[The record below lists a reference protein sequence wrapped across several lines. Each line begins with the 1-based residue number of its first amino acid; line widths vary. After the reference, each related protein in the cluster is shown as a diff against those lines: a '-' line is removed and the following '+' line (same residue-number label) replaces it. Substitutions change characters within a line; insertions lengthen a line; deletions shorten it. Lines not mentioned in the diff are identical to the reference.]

1 MRKKIGE
8 LLLEDELITQEQ
20 LSQALEVQKQQG
32 SKIGEILLSQGDIDK
47 YQLARTLSKQL
58 NIDFVDV
65 RSFEFNEEDTLKLPE
80 NFARKYQAMV
90 LKEEPNYYLVA
101 MSDPT
106 DIFSYDEITTKL
118 DKPIKLV
125 LAVADDLSDSIDLV
139 YRHREEITG
148 FAEELSD
155 EIKSRGVEI
164 DDYSVDVGAED
175 APVVKLLKSLFSDAV
190 HMNASDIHIEPDESI
205 LRIRLRIDG
214 DLQETL
220 MNEKKIANSLT
231 LRLKLMAGLNIA
243 EKRVPQ
249 DGRFNIKVKDQS
261 IDVRLSTLPTHYGET
276 VVMRILNQ
284 SKGILSYEELGIVG
298 GIQENLEKIVQQ
310 PYGMVLV
317 TGPTG
322 SGKTTTLYSVLKNI
336 NVKEK
341 KIITVEDPIEYHLPR
356 INQVQIHEKV
366 GLTFTRVLHSAL
378 RHDPDIIMVGEIR
391 DEEST
396 NIALR
401 ASMTGHLVLA
411 TLHTND
417 AASSPLRLVSM
428 GVDSFLV
435 ATSLTAVLAQ
445 RLVKKVCNKC
455 TAEYNIS
462 DREKVWLDKIFA
474 DKGYTNN
481 FKKGNGCSH
490 CNGTGYLGRIG
501 VFELLILDE
510 NMNKA
515 LNSNNSN
522 EYYEAVKN
530 KKDYIS
536 LGSAALNLAL
546 QGITT
551 IEEAKRVLGQLTDQV
566 K

>member
-8 LLLEDELITQEQ
+8 LLVEDELITQEQ
-20 LSQALEVQKQQG
+20 LKEGLETQQQQGIKIGQALISHG
-32 SKIGEILLSQGDIDK
+32 YIDK
-47 YQLARTLSKQL
+47 YQLARTLAKQI
-58 NIDFVDV
+58 NIDFIDIQ
-65 RSFEFNEEDTLKLPE
+65 SFEFKEEDTLKLPE

-90 LKEEPNYYLVA
+90 LKEKADYYLVTMA
-101 MSDPT
+101 DPT

-118 DKPIKLV
+118 DKPVKLAISV
-125 LAVADDLSDSIDLV
+125 SDDLSDAIDLV
-139 YRHREEITG
+139 YRHREEISE

-155 EIKSRGVEI
+155 EIKSRGIKI
-164 DDYSVDVGAED
+164 DDYDIDVGAED
-175 APVVKLLKSLFSDAV
+175 APVVKLLKSLFTDAV
-190 HMNASDIHIEPDESI
+190 HMNASDIHIEPDESV

-249 DGRFNIKVKDQS
+249 DGRFNIKVKEQS
-261 IDVRLSTLPTHYGET
+261 IDVRLSTLPTQYGES

-284 SKGILSYEELGIVG
+284 SKGILSYEQLGILG
-298 GIQENLEKIVQQ
+298 DIRESLERIVQQ
-310 PYGMVLV
+310 PFGMVLV

-322 SGKTTTLYSVLKNI
+322 SGKTTTLYSVLKKI

-341 KIITVEDPIEYHLPR
+341 KIITVEDPIEYHLGR
-356 INQVQIHEKV
+356 INQVQINEKID
-366 GLTFTRVLHSAL
+366 LSFTRVLHSAL
-378 RHDPDIIMVGEIR
+378 RHDPDVIMIGEIR

-428 GVDSFLV
+428 GIDSFLV

-445 RLVKKVCNKC
+445 RLIKRVCNKC
-455 TAEYNIS
+455 IKPYKIS
-462 DREKVWLDKIFA
+462 DHDKVWLENICN
-474 DKGYTNN
+474 DKGYQDD
-481 FKKGNGCSH
+481 FKIGHGCSH

-501 VFELLILDE
+501 VFELLILDKH
-510 NMNKA
+510 MNEA
-515 LNSNNSN
+515 LNNNDSN
-522 EYYEAVKN
+522 EYYAAVRN
-530 KKDYIS
+530 KKDYVS
-536 LGSAALNLAL
+536 LGNAALNLAI
-546 QGITT
+546 QGVTT
-551 IEEAKRVLGQLTDQV
+551 LDEARRVLGQLTDQV